1 MLREELRA
9 GGAGRGTAPLSAG
22 EKSTAPLSACWYP
35 HLRSILQNSSIL
47 SLGFPCGSAGKE
59 SACNVGDLGSIP
71 GLGRS
76 PGEGKGCPL
85 QCSGLESSIIHG
97 VTKSRTRLSNFHYVL
112 WGPLPLQSDFLNRLV
127 KFCNSSCWIL
137 IVTSL
142 KLSVSLVELSSYQ
155 YWVFQLMSMMCV
167 YLSVCVHM
175 LVHLH
180 WNISC

>member
-1 MLREELRA
+1 MSL
-9 GGAGRGTAPLSAG
+9 
-22 EKSTAPLSACWYP
+22 KSLISHVLMYYESFPD
-35 HLRSILQNSSIL
+35 SSI
-47 SLGFPCGSAGKE
+47 GKE
-59 SACNVGDLGSIP
+59 SACNTGDPSLIP

-76 PGEGKGCPL
+76 PGKGIGYPL
-85 QCSGLESSIIHG
+85 QCSGLENSIIHG
-97 VTKSRTRLSNFHYVL
+97 VTKSRTQLSNFHYVL

-127 KFCNSSCWIL
+127 KFYNSSCWIL